1 MGVLVKMGNNITDM
15 SREQKN
21 AVKQSRMREM
31 ESKLNERQLK
41 RYNDIPERYKF
52 NYLKAVLGSRSCAVK
67 AFCLECVQW
76 DKKEVELCSSP
87 ACPLFNH
94 RPYS

>member
-1 MGVLVKMGNNITDM
+1 MGVLVKMINNITDM

-52 NYLKAVLGSRSCAVK
+52 NYLTMPFL
-67 AFCLECVQW
+67 
-76 DKKEVELCSSP
+76 
-87 ACPLFNH
+87 
-94 RPYS
+94 